1 MEDVRF
7 WIIEC
12 ARRSHFRDDALL
24 AGGISDLVAR
34 QDLDDYAAIQVNESA
49 ASALR
54 DRRDPPQ
61 SAEAR
66 QERVGPAACP
76 NEPRETA

>member
-1 MEDVRF
+1 M
-7 WIIEC
+7 IEC
-12 ARRSHFRDDALL
+12 ARRSRFLDEALL

-34 QDLDDYAAIQVNESA
+34 QDLDGDAAIQVNGSA
-49 ASALR
+49 GIASR
-54 DRRDPPQ
+54 DRRDPTQ
-61 SAEAR
+61 GAEAR